1 MNLSL
6 SKYFI
11 LNFCIIILLLL
22 LSGCNSKNKTNN
34 LFNDSH
40 AGWTGVS
47 TMIKAGEKQVDSINL
62 LAGNMIHLQVEQD
75 GIDIIAKVRSADGM
89 YNETFDSPTGEL
101 GAEDIYLYNDKDIK
115 YKLEISP
122 AHKDADPGNYFI
134 RVVKR
139 EKASDKDKQWFA
151 ALTTTQNA
159 DKLRAK
165 KETRLQSITEYKT
178 AIKAWKNLTDSLQY
192 ANSMR
197 SMGFVYLNL
206 KVFDS
211 ALSVFTQLLPIW
223 KKLGDVR
230 SEGFTY
236 LIIGRI
242 YGMQKNYS
250 KSLEYNINA
259 LPIWAKTKD
268 TDQEAAIFMNIGNLY
283 AHLGDKQKSIAFF
296 EEALKKAELSKQPS
310 IKPTILREYAISMGE
325 LKEEQKALG
334 LFEQSKQQWQR
345 MVDKPQEKI
354 TLVKMA
360 EYFAGKN
367 NRPKAI
373 KYYSQAIELSK
384 KANDTTGIQ
393 SLQSVVDSLAAN
405 R

>member
-11 LNFCIIILLLL
+11 INFCIIFLLLL
-22 LSGCNSKNKTNN
+22 LSGCNSEKKTNT

-47 TMIKAGEKQVDSINL
+47 TMIKADETQFDSINL
-62 LAGNMIHLQVEQD
+62 LAGNMIHLQVAQD
-75 GIDIIAKVRSADGM
+75 GIDIIAKVRSADGR

-101 GAEDIYLYNDKDIK
+101 GAENIYLYSDKDMK

-122 AHKDADPGNYFI
+122 AHKDADPGNYLI
-134 RVVKR
+134 KVVKSG
-139 EKASDKDKQWFA
+139 KASDKDKQWFA
-151 ALTTTQNA
+151 ALSTTQNA

-165 KETRLQSITEYKT
+165 KETHFQSIPEYKI
-178 AIKAWKNLTDSLQY
+178 AIEAWKILNDSLQY

-206 KVFDS
+206 KIFDS
-211 ALSVFTQLLPIW
+211 ALSVFTELMPIW

-259 LPIWAKTKD
+259 LPLWAKTKD
-268 TDQEAAIFMNIGNLY
+268 TDQEASIFMNIGNLY
-283 AHLGDKQKSIAFF
+283 ARLGDKQKSIAFF
-296 EEALKKAELSKQPS
+296 EQALKKAELSKQPS

-367 NRPKAI
+367 NRAMAI
-373 KYYSQAIELSK
+373 QYYSKAIELSK
-384 KANDTTGIQ
+384 KANDTPGIQ

>member
-6 SKYFI
+6 AKYFI
-11 LNFCIIILLLL
+11 INFCTIFILVL
-22 LSGCNSKNKTNN
+22 LSGCNSENKTNN

-62 LAGNMIHLQVEQD
+62 LAGNMIHLQVVQN
-75 GIDIIAKVRSADGM
+75 GIDIIVKVISADGV
-89 YNETFDSPTGEL
+89 YNETFDSPTGEM
-101 GAEDIYLYNDKDIK
+101 GAEDIYLYSNKDMK

-134 RVVKR
+134 RVMKSG
-139 EKASDKDKQWFA
+139 KASDKDKQWFA
-151 ALTTTQNA
+151 ALTITQNA
-159 DKLRAK
+159 DKFRAK
-165 KETRLQSITEYKT
+165 KETRLKSIPEYII
-178 AIKAWKNLTDSLQY
+178 AIEAWKNLNDSLQY

-197 SMGFVYLNL
+197 SLGFVYLNL
-206 KVFDS
+206 KIFDS
-211 ALSVFTQLLPIW
+211 ALSIFTELLPTW

-242 YGMQKNYS
+242 YGMQKNYT

-283 AHLGDKQKSIAFF
+283 AHLGEKQKSISFF
-296 EEALKKAELSKQPS
+296 EQALKKAELSKQPS
-310 IKPTILREYAISMGE
+310 IQPTILREYAISMGE
-325 LKEEQKALG
+325 LKEEQKALV
-334 LFEQSKQQWQR
+334 LFEQSKLQWQQ
-345 MVDKPQEKI
+345 MGDKPQEKI
-354 TLVKMA
+354 TLIKMA

-367 NRPKAI
+367 NRPMAI

>member
-1 MNLSL
+1 
-6 SKYFI
+6 
-11 LNFCIIILLLL
+11 
-22 LSGCNSKNKTNN
+22 
-34 LFNDSH
+34 
-40 AGWTGVS
+40 
-47 TMIKAGEKQVDSINL
+47 
-62 LAGNMIHLQVEQD
+62 MIHLQVVQD
-75 GIDIIAKVRSADGM
+75 GIDIIAKVRSADGQ
-89 YNETFDSPTGEL
+89 YNEKFDSPTGEL
-101 GAEDIYLYNDKDIK
+101 GAEDIYLYSDKDMK

-122 AHKDADPGNYFI
+122 AHKDADPGNYLI
-134 RVVKR
+134 KVVKSG
-139 EKASDKDKQWFA
+139 KASDKDKQWFA

-165 KETRLQSITEYKT
+165 KETRLQSIPEYKI
-178 AIKAWKNLTDSLQY
+178 ANRAWKTLNDSLQY

-211 ALSVFTQLLPIW
+211 ALSVFTELLPIW
-223 KKLGDVR
+223 KQLGDVR

-236 LIIGRI
+236 LTIGRI

-283 AHLGDKQKSIAFF
+283 AHLGDKQKSIAYF
-296 EEALKKAELSKQPS
+296 EEALKKAEPSKQPS
-310 IKPTILREYAISMGE
+310 IKPTILREYAMSMGE
-325 LKEEQKALG
+325 LKEDQKALG
-334 LFEQSKQQWQR
+334 LFKQSMQQWQH
-345 MVDKPQEKI
+345 MGDNPQEKI
-354 TLVKMA
+354 TLVKIA

-367 NRPKAI
+367 NRPMAI
-373 KYYSQAIELSK
+373 QFYSQAIELSK
-384 KANDTTGIQ
+384 KENDTTGIQ
-393 SLQSVVDSLAAN
+393 SLQSLKDSLAAI